1 MAQEK
6 TQQQPAKKNVVWSTK
21 AMESWMADH
30 AEGTF
35 HKENPWLDN
44 QVGVKR
50 AGLMFDYTPEE
61 IEELTKS
68 ANDVIY
74 FANHYGYC
82 MHGSQGYKPIT
93 LRDYQ
98 EEMLHSYAD
107 NRFTCCMSSRQVGK
121 CFFNGKI
128 YLKQNEKNFHKYIED
143 VYYERGKGFLSWLKH
158 LLLKVYRKL

>member
-6 TQQQPAKKNVVWSTK
+6 PQQPIKKNVVWSTK

-50 AGLMFDYTPEE
+50 AGLLFDYTPEE
-61 IEELTKS
+61 IQELTKS

-128 YLKQNEKNFHKYIED
+128 YLQQNNKNFHKYIED
-143 VYYERGKGFLSWLKH
+143 VYYERGKGFLSWIKH
-158 LLLKVYRKL
+158 LLLKVYRK

>member
-6 TQQQPAKKNVVWSTK
+6 PQQPIKKNVVWSTK

-82 MHGSQGYKPIT
+82 MHGSQGYKTIT

-121 CFFNGKI
+121 CHI
-128 YLKQNEKNFHKYIED
+128 ASDLYLQQNNKNFHKYIED
-143 VYYERGKGFLSWLKH
+143 VYYERSKGFLSWIKH
-158 LLLKVYRKL
+158 LLLKIYRKL

>member
-82 MHGSQGYKPIT
+82 MHGTQGYKPIT

-128 YLKQNEKNFHKYIED
+128 YLKQNEKIFHKYIED
-143 VYYERGKGFLSWLKH
+143 VYYERGKGFLSWIKH

>member
-82 MHGSQGYKPIT
+82 MHGTQ
-93 LRDYQ
+93 
-98 EEMLHSYAD
+98 
-107 NRFTCCMSSRQVGK
+107 
-121 CFFNGKI
+121 
-128 YLKQNEKNFHKYIED
+128 
-143 VYYERGKGFLSWLKH
+143 
-158 LLLKVYRKL
+158 

>member
-6 TQQQPAKKNVVWSTK
+6 PQQPIKKNVVWSTK

-44 QVGVKR
+44 QVGVKK
-50 AGLMFDYTPEE
+50 AGLLFDYTPEE
-61 IEELTKS
+61 IQELTKS

-128 YLKQNEKNFHKYIED
+128 YLQQNNKNFHKYIED
-143 VYYERGKGFLSWLKH
+143 VYYERSKGFLSWLKH

>member
-1 MAQEK
+1 MVQEK

-82 MHGSQGYKPIT
+82 MHGTQGYKPIT

-143 VYYERGKGFLSWLKH
+143 VYYERSKGFLSWIKH

>member
-1 MAQEK
+1 MVIEK
-6 TQQQPAKKNVVWSTK
+6 SKQASNKNIIWSTQIVDN
-21 AMESWMADH
+21 WLRDH
-30 AEGTF
+30 ADGTF
-35 HKENPWLDN
+35 HKENPWLDG
-44 QVGVKR
+44 QVGIKR
-50 AGLMFDYTPEE
+50 AGLSFEYTPEE
-61 IEELTKS
+61 IQELTKS

-143 VYYERGKGFLSWLKH
+143 VYYERSKGFLSWLKH

>member
-35 HKENPWLDN
+35 HKENPWCDN

-82 MHGSQGYKPIT
+82 MHGTQGYKPIT

-143 VYYERGKGFLSWLKH
+143 VYYERGKGFLSWIKH

>member
-6 TQQQPAKKNVVWSTK
+6 PQQPIKKNVVWSTK

-50 AGLMFDYTPEE
+50 AGLLFDYTPEE
-61 IEELTKS
+61 IQELTKS

-74 FANHYGYC
+74 FANHYGDC

-121 CFFNGKI
+121 CSI
-128 YLKQNEKNFHKYIED
+128 TSDLYLQQNNKNFHKYIED
-143 VYYERGKGFLSWLKH
+143 VYYERGKGFLSWIKH

>member
-1 MAQEK
+1 MAQQN
-6 TQQQPAKKNVVWSTK
+6 TQPITKKNITWSTK
-21 AMESWMADH
+21 TVDSWMMDH

-35 HKENPWLDN
+35 HKENPWLDG
-44 QVGVKR
+44 QVGIKR
-50 AGLMFDYTPEE
+50 AGLLFDYTSEE

-74 FANHYGYC
+74 FANNYGYC
-82 MHGSQGYKPIT
+82 LHGSQGYKPIT

-128 YLKQNEKNFHKYIED
+128 YLQQNNKNFHKYIED
-143 VYYERGKGFLSWLKH
+143 VYYEKGKGFLSWIKH
-158 LLLKVYRKL
+158 LLLKIYRKL

>member
-6 TQQQPAKKNVVWSTK
+6 PQQPIKKNVVWSTK

-50 AGLMFDYTPEE
+50 AGLLFDYTPEE
-61 IEELTKS
+61 IQELTKS

-128 YLKQNEKNFHKYIED
+128 YLQQNNKNFHKYIED
-143 VYYERGKGFLSWLKH
+143 VYYERSSGFLSWIKH
-158 LLLKVYRKL
+158 FLLKIYRKL

>member
-82 MHGSQGYKPIT
+82 MHGTQGYKPIT

-98 EEMLHSYAD
+98 EEMLHSYAV

-128 YLKQNEKNFHKYIED
+128 YLQQNNKNFHKYIED
-143 VYYERGKGFLSWLKH
+143 VYYERGKGFLSWIKH

>member
-6 TQQQPAKKNVVWSTK
+6 PQQPIKKNVVWSTK

-82 MHGSQGYKPIT
+82 MHGTQGYKPIT

-143 VYYERGKGFLSWLKH
+143 VYYERGKGFLSWIKH

>member
-1 MAQEK
+1 MVQEK

-82 MHGSQGYKPIT
+82 MHGTQGYKPIT

-143 VYYERGKGFLSWLKH
+143 LYYERGKDFLSLIKH

>member
-6 TQQQPAKKNVVWSTK
+6 PQQPIKKNVVWSTK

-50 AGLMFDYTPEE
+50 AGLLFDYTPEE
-61 IEELTKS
+61 IQELTKS

-128 YLKQNEKNFHKYIED
+128 YLQQNNKNFHKYIED
-143 VYYERGKGFLSWLKH
+143 VYYEKGKGLLSWIKH

>member
-6 TQQQPAKKNVVWSTK
+6 TQQQPAKKNVVWRTK

-82 MHGSQGYKPIT
+82 MHGTQGYKPIT

-143 VYYERGKGFLSWLKH
+143 VYYERGKGFLSWIKH

>member
-82 MHGSQGYKPIT
+82 MHGTQGYKPIT

-143 VYYERGKGFLSWLKH
+143 VYYERGKGFLSWIKH

>member
-82 MHGSQGYKPIT
+82 MHGTQGYKPIT

-121 CFFNGKI
+121 CFFKGKI

-143 VYYERGKGFLSWLKH
+143 VYYERGKGFLSWIKH

>member
-1 MAQEK
+1 M
-6 TQQQPAKKNVVWSTK
+6 
-21 AMESWMADH
+21 
-30 AEGTF
+30 
-35 HKENPWLDN
+35 
-44 QVGVKR
+44 
-50 AGLMFDYTPEE
+50 
-61 IEELTKS
+61 TKS

-143 VYYERGKGFLSWLKH
+143 VYYERSKGFLSWLKH
-158 LLLKVYRKL
+158 LLLNVYRKL

>member
-1 MAQEK
+1 MAQQN
-6 TQQQPAKKNVVWSTK
+6 TQPITKKNITWSTK
-21 AMESWMADH
+21 TVDSWMMDH

-35 HKENPWLDN
+35 HKENPWLDG
-44 QVGVKR
+44 QVGIKR
-50 AGLMFDYTPEE
+50 AGLLFDYTSEE

-74 FANHYGYC
+74 FANNYGYC
-82 MHGSQGYKPIT
+82 LHGSQGYKPIT

-128 YLKQNEKNFHKYIED
+128 YLQQNNKNFQKYIED
-143 VYYERGKGFLSWLKH
+143 VYYERGKGFLSWIKH
-158 LLLKVYRKL
+158 FLLKIYRKL

>member
-82 MHGSQGYKPIT
+82 MHGTQGYKPIT
-93 LRDYQ
+93 LTDYQ

-143 VYYERGKGFLSWLKH
+143 VYYERSKGFLSWIKH

>member
-82 MHGSQGYKPIT
+82 MHGTQGYKPIT

-143 VYYERGKGFLSWLKH
+143 VYYERSKGFLSWLKH

>member
-6 TQQQPAKKNVVWSTK
+6 PQQPIKKNVVWSTK

-50 AGLMFDYTPEE
+50 AGLLFDYTPEE
-61 IEELTKS
+61 IQELTKS

-128 YLKQNEKNFHKYIED
+128 YLQQNNKNFHKYIED
-143 VYYERGKGFLSWLKH
+143 VYYEKGKGFLSWIKH

>member
-82 MHGSQGYKPIT
+82 MHGTQGYKPIT

-128 YLKQNEKNFHKYIED
+128 YLQQNEKNFHKYIED
-143 VYYERGKGFLSWLKH
+143 VYYERGKGFLSWIKH

>member
-1 MAQEK
+1 MVQEK

-82 MHGSQGYKPIT
+82 MHGTQGYKPIT

-143 VYYERGKGFLSWLKH
+143 VYYERGKGFLSWIKH
-158 LLLKVYRKL
+158 LSLKVYRKL

>member
-1 MAQEK
+1 MVQEK

-82 MHGSQGYKPIT
+82 MHGTQGYKPIT

-143 VYYERGKGFLSWLKH
+143 VYYERGKGFLSWIKH

>member
-82 MHGSQGYKPIT
+82 MHGTQGYKPIT

-128 YLKQNEKNFHKYIED
+128 YLKQNEKKFHKYIED
-143 VYYERGKGFLSWLKH
+143 VYYERGKGFLSWIKH

>member
-128 YLKQNEKNFHKYIED
+128 YLQQNNKNFHKYIGD
-143 VYYERGKGFLSWLKH
+143 VYYERGKGFLSWIKD